1 MFLTIATRT
10 IGADVPATDLGFLL
24 HKNPARPQS
33 VEVAGGV
40 AHVVYPE
47 ATAERCTAA
56 VLLEVDPIALVRSGK
71 GRAAEGFTL
80 GQYVNDRPYAASS
93 LLAVALG
100 KLFRTAMNGRCDA
113 RPELAG
119 QSIPLEIHLPALP
132 CRGGVALAGRFF
144 EPLGWSVDARPI
156 PLDPEIPS
164 WGDSRYVDLRLTGVL
179 RLADALNHL
188 YVLLPVLDDTKHYW
202 VGTDE
207 VDKLIRAGEGWLG
220 THPEK
225 ALISRRYLAHR
236 RTLTDTALE
245 RLTEADGEVLPEDPT
260 TEVGDNLPGTTNEPV
275 AAAGTPPISS
285 TSPLT
290 PAGTAVGADA
300 GARSEFGGSA
310 ASSDSAGSAVVAAG
324 DATDSLTS
332 PVTPAG
338 IAVGA
343 DAGARG
349 EFGGSA
355 ASSGSAG
362 SGSPSSAGATPPA
375 PTLAAQRRLCVLEV
389 LREIGGRRVGDLGC
403 GEGVLVGELLKDG
416 RYDLVVATDVS
427 SRALGFAE
435 RRLHVDEMSDRQ
447 RERLRL
453 FQSSVTYA
461 DARLAGL
468 DAAVLMEVVEHVDPP
483 RLPALAKAVFGAARP
498 GAVVVTTPNSEYNVR
513 FETLPAGEFRH
524 PDHRFEWTRG
534 EFHEW
539 AESVCRSYGYSVE
552 FRPVGPDD
560 PEVGPPT
567 QLALFRR
574 KEAV

>member
-1 MFLTIATRT
+1 MFLTIATRST
-10 IGADVPATDLGFLL
+10 GAEVPATDLGFLL

-113 RPELAG
+113 RPELAA
-119 QSIPLEIHLPALP
+119 QSIPLEIHIPALP

-156 PLDPEIPS
+156 ALDPEIPS
-164 WGDSRYVDLRLTGVL
+164 WGDSRYVDLHLTGVL

-207 VDKLIRAGEGWLG
+207 IDKLIRAGEGWLAN
-220 THPEK
+220 HPEK

-236 RTLTDTALE
+236 RNLTDTALE
-245 RLTEADGEVLPEDPT
+245 RMAEADGDLLHEEPA
-260 TEVGDNLPGTTNEPV
+260 TEVGDNLPASADPTV
-275 AAAGTPPISS
+275 AAAGAPPNPS
-285 TSPLT
+285 TSP
-290 PAGTAVGADA
+290 
-300 GARSEFGGSA
+300 E
-310 ASSDSAGSAVVAAG
+310 
-324 DATDSLTS
+324 
-332 PVTPAG
+332 TPAG
-338 IAVGA
+338 IAG
-343 DAGARG
+343 DA
-349 EFGGSA
+349 
-355 ASSGSAG
+355 
-362 SGSPSSAGATPPA
+362 A
-375 PTLAAQRRLCVLEV
+375 PLSLGVQRREAVLEV
-389 LREIGGRRVGDLGC
+389 LREVGGRRVGDLGC

-416 RYDLVVATDVS
+416 RYDQVVATDVS

-435 RRLHVDEMSDRQ
+435 RRLHVGEMSDRQ

-524 PDHRFEWTRG
+524 PDHRFEWTRI
-534 EFHEW
+534 EFQTW
-539 AESVCRSYGYSVE
+539 AESVCTSYGYSVE